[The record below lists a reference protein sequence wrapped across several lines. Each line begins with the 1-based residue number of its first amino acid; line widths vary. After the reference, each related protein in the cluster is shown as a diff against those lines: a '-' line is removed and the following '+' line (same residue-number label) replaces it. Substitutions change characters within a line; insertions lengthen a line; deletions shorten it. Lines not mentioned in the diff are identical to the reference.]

1 MAMNKDSE
9 KPGSSLAEAQVTG
22 VLMDVIV
29 SIPQSEERLSAT
41 PDIRSTE
48 LIKKAST
55 TTAGISGGAALVP
68 GPLGLLTI
76 LPDMYAIWRVQAHL
90 VADIAA
96 VYGKTGTLS
105 KEQMIWCLF
114 KHSAAHVAG
123 DFVVQ
128 VGERYIVHPRS
139 LQWMQKAVG
148 LLGIKIAQRA
158 LGKSVA
164 RYLPVL
170 GAAVVARYAYADTK
184 KVGLAA
190 MSLFSQEIDI
200 EPGQV

>member
-1 MAMNKDSE
+1 M
-9 KPGSSLAEAQVTG
+9 
-22 VLMDVIV
+22 
-29 SIPQSEERLSAT
+29 SIPQSTEPASPT
-41 PDIRSTE
+41 PKVRATE
-48 LIKKAST
+48 LINKACR

-76 LPDMYAIWRVQAHL
+76 LPDMYAIWRVQSQL

-96 VYGKTGTLS
+96 VHGKLGALT

-148 LLGIKIAQRA
+148 FLGIKIAQRV
-158 LGKSVA
+158 LGKSLA
-164 RYLPVL
+164 RYLPLL
-170 GAAVVARYAYADTK
+170 GAAAVARYAYMDTK

-190 MSLFSQEIDI
+190 EALFSKEIVF
-200 EPGQV
+200 EPDPA

>member
-1 MAMNKDSE
+1 M
-9 KPGSSLAEAQVTG
+9 KPDATLSGQSDVAAKVTG
-22 VLMDVIV
+22 VLMDVV
-29 SIPQSEERLSAT
+29 LSIPKSNEEALST
-41 PDIRSTE
+41 PEARTTE
-48 LIKKAST
+48 LINKACR

-76 LPDMYAIWRVQAHL
+76 LPDMYAIWRVQSQL

-96 VYGKTGTLS
+96 VHGKSGTLT

-139 LQWMQKAVG
+139 LQWMQKAVSI
-148 LLGIKIAQRA
+148 LGIKIAQRV

-170 GAAVVARYAYADTK
+170 GAAAVARYAYIDTK
-184 KVGLAA
+184 KVGTAA
-190 MSLFSQEIDI
+190 NALFSKEIVI
-200 EPGQV
+200 EQKPT

>member
-1 MAMNKDSE
+1 MKKDSE
-9 KPGSSLAEAQVTG
+9 EPGRSLAETQVTG

-29 SIPQSEERLSAT
+29 SIPQSEERLSPT
-41 PDIRSTE
+41 PDVRSTE

-55 TTAGISGGAALVP
+55 TTASISGGAALVP

-96 VYGKTGTLS
+96 VYGKTGTLG

-114 KHSAAHVAG
+114 KHSTAHVAG

-128 VGERYIVHPRS
+128 VGERYVVHPRS
-139 LQWMQKAVG
+139 LQWIQKAVG
-148 LLGIKIAQRA
+148 LLGIKIAQQA
-158 LGKSVA
+158 IGKSVA

-170 GAAVVARYAYADTK
+170 GAAAVARYAYIDTK
-184 KVGLAA
+184 KVGLTA

>member
-1 MAMNKDSE
+1 MKKDSQE
-9 KPGSSLAEAQVTG
+9 PDRSLAEAQVTG
-22 VLMDVIV
+22 VLMDLIV
-29 SIPQSEERLSAT
+29 LIPQSEERLSPT
-41 PDIRSTE
+41 PDVRSAE

-55 TTAGISGGAALVP
+55 TTASISGGAALVP

-96 VYGKTGTLS
+96 VYGKTGTLG

-139 LQWMQKAVG
+139 LQLMQKAVG
-148 LLGIKIAQRA
+148 MLGIKIAQRV

-170 GAAVVARYAYADTK
+170 GAAAVARYAYIDTK
-184 KVGLAA
+184 KVGFAA
-190 MSLFSQEIDI
+190 MSLFSKEIVI
-200 EPGQV
+200 E

>member
-1 MAMNKDSE
+1 MNKDSE
-9 KPGSSLAEAQVTG
+9 EPGRSLAEAQVTG

-29 SIPQSEERLSAT
+29 SIPQSEERLSPT
-41 PDIRSTE
+41 PEVRSTE

-96 VYGKTGTLS
+96 VYGKTGTLG

-148 LLGIKIAQRA
+148 LLGFKIAQRV

-164 RYLPVL
+164 RFLPVL
-170 GAAVVARYAYADTK
+170 GAVAVARYAYIDTK

-190 MSLFSQEIDI
+190 TSLFSRDI
-200 EPGQV
+200 VIEQGEA

>member
-1 MAMNKDSE
+1 MVTNSDFTG
-9 KPGSSLAEAQVTG
+9 PGRSLAEAQVTG

-29 SIPQSEERLSAT
+29 SIPQSEEALSPT
-41 PDIRSTE
+41 PEARSAE
-48 LIKKAST
+48 LIKKAAT

-76 LPDMYAIWRVQAHL
+76 LPDMYAIWRLQARL

-96 VYGKTGTLS
+96 VYGKTGTLG

-123 DFVVQ
+123 DFVVRA
-128 VGERYIVHPRS
+128 GERYMVHPRS

-158 LGKSVA
+158 MGKTVA

-170 GAAVVARYAYADTK
+170 GAAAVARYAYIDTRT
-184 KVGLAA
+184 VGLAA
-190 MSLFSQEIDI
+190 MSLFSKEIVI
-200 EPGQV
+200 AQGEA

>member
-1 MAMNKDSE
+1 MKHDASA
-9 KPGSSLAEAQVTG
+9 SSQAQVKTQITG
-22 VLMDVIV
+22 VLLDVV
-29 SIPQSEERLSAT
+29 LSIPQSKEAASPT
-41 PDIRSTE
+41 PDVRATE
-48 LIKKAST
+48 LINKACR

-76 LPDMYAIWRVQAHL
+76 LPDMYAIWRVQSQL

-96 VYGKTGTLS
+96 ANGKLGALT

-123 DFVVQ
+123 DLVVQ

-139 LQWMQKAVG
+139 LQMMQKAVG
-148 LLGIKIAQRA
+148 FLGIKIAQRV
-158 LGKSVA
+158 LGKSLA

-170 GAAVVARYAYADTK
+170 GAAAVARYAYMDTK

-190 MSLFSQEIDI
+190 KALFSKKIVF
-200 EPGQV
+200 EPDPA

>member
-1 MAMNKDSE
+1 MKSDAA
-9 KPGSSLAEAQVTG
+9 SSGQAQVKTQITG
-22 VLMDVIV
+22 VLLDVV
-29 SIPQSEERLSAT
+29 LSIPQSKEPASPT
-41 PDIRSTE
+41 PDVRTTE
-48 LIKKAST
+48 LINKASR

-76 LPDMYAIWRVQAHL
+76 LPDMYAIWRVQSQL

-96 VYGKTGTLS
+96 VHGKLGALT

-148 LLGIKIAQRA
+148 FLGIKIAQRV
-158 LGKSVA
+158 LGKSLA
-164 RYLPVL
+164 RYLPLL
-170 GAAVVARYAYADTK
+170 GAAAVARYAYMDTK

-190 MSLFSQEIDI
+190 DALFSKETAM
-200 EPGQV
+200 

>member
-1 MAMNKDSE
+1 MVKGNSQ
-9 KPGSSLAEAQVTG
+9 SLVEAQVTG

-29 SIPQSEERLSAT
+29 SIPESEERLSET
-41 PDIRSTE
+41 PELRSTE
-48 LIKKAST
+48 LIKRASK

-68 GPLGLLTI
+68 GPLGILTI

-90 VADIAA
+90 VADVAA
-96 VYGKTGTLS
+96 VYGKTGTLG

-128 VGERYIVHPRS
+128 VGERYVVHPRS
-139 LQWMQKAVG
+139 LQLIQKAVG
-148 LLGIKIAQRA
+148 FLGIKIAQRV
-158 LGKSVA
+158 LGKSFA
-164 RYLPVL
+164 RFLPVL
-170 GAAVVARYAYADTK
+170 GAAAVARYAYIDTR

-190 MSLFSQEIDI
+190 MALFSKEIVI
-200 EPGQV
+200 EQGEV

>member
-1 MAMNKDSE
+1 MNKQSE
-9 KPGSSLAEAQVTG
+9 GKGRSLVEAQVTG
-22 VLMDVIV
+22 MLTDVIV
-29 SIPQSEERLSAT
+29 SVPVSEERLSST
-41 PDIRSTE
+41 PKVRSAA

-76 LPDMYAIWRVQAHL
+76 LPDMYAIWRVQAQL

-96 VYGKTGTLS
+96 VYGKTGTLG
-105 KEQMIWCLF
+105 KEQLIWCLF
-114 KHSAAHVAG
+114 KHSAVHVAG

-139 LQWMQKAVG
+139 LRWIQKAVG
-148 LLGIKIAQRA
+148 LLGIKIAQRV
-158 LGKSVA
+158 LGKTVA
-164 RYLPVL
+164 RYLPVF
-170 GAAVVARYAYADTK
+170 GAAVVARYAYLDTT

-190 MSLFSQEIDI
+190 VSLFSSDI
-200 EPGQV
+200 VIASAS

>member
-1 MAMNKDSE
+1 MKSDAA
-9 KPGSSLAEAQVTG
+9 SSGQAQVKTQITG
-22 VLMDVIV
+22 VLLDVV
-29 SIPQSEERLSAT
+29 LSIPQSKEPASPI
-41 PDIRSTE
+41 PDVRAAE
-48 LIKKAST
+48 LIKKACR

-76 LPDMYAIWRVQAHL
+76 LPDMYAIWRVQSQL

-96 VYGKTGTLS
+96 VHGKLCALTQ
-105 KEQMIWCLF
+105 EQMLWCLF

-148 LLGIKIAQRA
+148 FLGIKIAQRV
-158 LGKSVA
+158 LGKSLA
-164 RYLPVL
+164 RYLPLL
-170 GAAVVARYAYADTK
+170 GAAAVARYAYMDTK

-190 MSLFSQEIDI
+190 EALFSKEIVI
-200 EPGQV
+200 EPEPA

>member
-1 MAMNKDSE
+1 MNKASE
-9 KPGSSLAEAQVTG
+9 KPARSLAEAQVTG
-22 VLMDVIV
+22 MLMDVIV
-29 SIPQSEERLSAT
+29 SIPQSEERLSPT
-41 PDIRSTE
+41 PDVRSTE

-76 LPDMYAIWRVQAHL
+76 LPDMYAIWRVQAQL

-96 VYGKTGTLS
+96 VYGKTGTLG

-139 LQWMQKAVG
+139 LQWIQKAVG
-148 LLGIKIAQRA
+148 MLGIKIAQRV

-164 RYLPVL
+164 RFLPVL
-170 GAAVVARYAYADTK
+170 GAAAVARYAYIDTK
-184 KVGLAA
+184 NVGLAA
-190 MSLFSQEIDI
+190 ISLFSKEIVY
-200 EPGQV
+200 EPGET

>member
-1 MAMNKDSE
+1 MNGDATRTGQSQ
-9 KPGSSLAEAQVTG
+9 AAAQITG
-22 VLMDVIV
+22 VLLDVIL
-29 SIPQSEERLSAT
+29 SIPKSQEQTSPAPEVRA
-41 PDIRSTE
+41 TE
-48 LIKKAST
+48 LINKACR

-68 GPLGLLTI
+68 GPIGLLTI
-76 LPDMYAIWRVQAHL
+76 LPDMYAIWRVQSQL

-96 VYGKTGTLS
+96 THGKSGALT

-139 LQWMQKAVG
+139 LRLMQKAVN
-148 LLGIKIAQRA
+148 LLGIKIAQRV

-170 GAAVVARYAYADTK
+170 GAAAVARYAYVDTK

-190 MSLFSQEIDI
+190 NALFSKEIVI
-200 EPGQV
+200 ELDPA

>member
-1 MAMNKDSE
+1 MNKDNKESGR
-9 KPGSSLAEAQVTG
+9 PLAEAQVTG

-29 SIPQSEERLSAT
+29 SIPDSKEPLSST
-41 PDIRSTE
+41 PEARSAAI
-48 LIKKAST
+48 IKKACT

-76 LPDMYAIWRVQAHL
+76 LPDMYAIWRLQAHL

-96 VYGKTGTLS
+96 VYGKSGTLG

-139 LQWMQKAVG
+139 LQWLQKAVG
-148 LLGIKIAQRA
+148 LLGIKVAQRV

-170 GAAVVARYAYADTK
+170 GAAAVARYAYSDTK

-190 MSLFSQEIDI
+190 ASLFSREIVI
-200 EPGQV
+200 EHE

>member
-1 MAMNKDSE
+1 MNKDTKE
-9 KPGSSLAEAQVTG
+9 PGGLLAEAQVTG

-29 SIPQSEERLSAT
+29 SIPDSKEPHSTTPEARSAA
-41 PDIRSTE
+41 
-48 LIKKAST
+48 LIKKACT

-76 LPDMYAIWRVQAHL
+76 LPDMYAIWRLQSQL
-90 VADIAA
+90 VADVAA
-96 VYGKTGTLS
+96 VYGKSGTLG

-128 VGERYIVHPRS
+128 VGERYIIHPRS
-139 LQWMQKAVG
+139 LQMMQKAVG
-148 LLGIKIAQRA
+148 FLGIKIAQRV
-158 LGKSVA
+158 LGKSLA

-170 GAAVVARYAYADTK
+170 GAAAVARYAYMDTK

-190 MSLFSQEIDI
+190 KALFSKKIVF
-200 EPGQV
+200 EPDPA

>member
-1 MAMNKDSE
+1 MNKDAE
-9 KPGSSLAEAQVTG
+9 NPGSSVAEAQVTG

-29 SIPQSEERLSAT
+29 SIPRSEERLSAT
-41 PDIRSTE
+41 PDTRSTE

-76 LPDMYAIWRVQAHL
+76 LPDMYAIWRVQARL

-96 VYGKTGTLS
+96 VYGKSGTLS
-105 KEQMIWCLF
+105 KEQMVWCLF

-139 LQWMQKAVG
+139 LQGMQKAVG

-170 GAAVVARYAYADTK
+170 GAAVVARYAYTDTK

-190 MSLFSQEIDI
+190 MSLFSQEIVI
-200 EPGQV
+200 ESDPT

>member
-1 MAMNKDSE
+1 M
-9 KPGSSLAEAQVTG
+9 KPDATLSGQSDVAAKVTG
-22 VLMDVIV
+22 VLMDVV
-29 SIPQSEERLSAT
+29 LSIPKSNEEALST
-41 PDIRSTE
+41 PEARTTE
-48 LIKKAST
+48 LINKACR

-76 LPDMYAIWRVQAHL
+76 LPDMYAIWRVQSQL

-96 VYGKTGTLS
+96 VHGKSGTLT

-139 LQWMQKAVG
+139 LQWMQKAVSF
-148 LLGIKIAQRA
+148 LGIKIAQRV

-170 GAAVVARYAYADTK
+170 GAAAVARYAYIDTK
-184 KVGLAA
+184 KVGTAA
-190 MSLFSQEIDI
+190 NALFSKEIVI
-200 EPGQV
+200 EQKPT

>member
-1 MAMNKDSE
+1 MHHKGDSR
-9 KPGSSLAEAQVTG
+9 SLALAQVTG

-29 SIPQSEERLSAT
+29 SIPQSEERLS
-41 PDIRSTE
+41 PKPQDRSTE

-55 TTAGISGGAALVP
+55 TTASISGGAALVP

-96 VYGKTGTLS
+96 VYGKTGTLG

-139 LQWMQKAVG
+139 LQLMQKAVG
-148 LLGIKIAQRA
+148 MLGIKIAQRV

-164 RYLPVL
+164 RFLPVL
-170 GAAVVARYAYADTK
+170 GAAVVARYAYIDTK

-190 MSLFSQEIDI
+190 ISLFSKEIVI
-200 EPGQV
+200 E

>member
-1 MAMNKDSE
+1 M
-9 KPGSSLAEAQVTG
+9 KPDATSSGQSDVAAKVTG
-22 VLMDVIV
+22 VLMDVV
-29 SIPQSEERLSAT
+29 LSIPKSNEEALST
-41 PDIRSTE
+41 PEARTTE
-48 LIKKAST
+48 LINKACR

-76 LPDMYAIWRVQAHL
+76 LPDMYAIWRVQSQL

-96 VYGKTGTLS
+96 VHGKSGTLT

-148 LLGIKIAQRA
+148 FLGIKIAQRV

-170 GAAVVARYAYADTK
+170 GAAAVARYAYIDTK
-184 KVGLAA
+184 KVGAA
-190 MSLFSQEIDI
+190 AKALFSKEIVI
-200 EPGQV
+200 EQKPN